1 MIINGRLSFVN
12 LFEPKADLSGNLKYN
27 AQVLIPKTDEVT
39 LKAVRAEIAKAIEQ
53 GVSKGKF
60 KVEQTKS
67 AKFKNPLR
75 DGDEYYAES
84 PGAARESCKGHFF
97 INATNTKQPGVVD
110 RFGNPIMD
118 ADEVYSGCYG
128 LADVQFFPFNQS
140 GNVGV
145 GGSLQNVM
153 KKKDGERLDG
163 RQSAQEAFK
172 QYMDDPSAEE
182 QAAGDLE

>member
-27 AQVLIPKTDEVT
+27 TQVLIPKSDEVT
-39 LKAVRAEIAKAIEQ
+39 LKAVRAEIARAIEQ

-60 KVEQTKS
+60 KIEQTKS
-67 AKFKNPLR
+67 AKFKNSLR

-97 INATNTKQPGVVD
+97 INVTNTKQPGVVD
-110 RFGNPIMD
+110 RFGQPVMD
-118 ADEVYSGCYG
+118 PDVVYSGCYG
-128 LADVQFFPFNQS
+128 LVDVQFFPFNTN
-140 GNVGV
+140 GGMGV
-145 GGSLQNVM
+145 GASLQNVM

-172 QYMDDPSAEE
+172 AYMDDPSDEE
-182 QAAGDLE
+182 TDAGDLE

>member
-1 MIINGRLSFVN
+1 MITNGRLSFVN

-27 AQVLIPKTDEVT
+27 AQILIPKSDDAQ
-39 LKAVRAEIAKAIEQ
+39 LKAIRAEIGKAIET
-53 GVSKGKF
+53 GVSKGKY

-110 RFGNPIMD
+110 KFGNPVID
-118 ADEVYSGCYG
+118 PDTVYSGCYG
-128 LADVQFFPFNQS
+128 LADIQFFPFNAS
-140 GNVGV
+140 GSVGV
-145 GGSLQNVM
+145 GASLQNVM

-172 QYMDDPSAEE
+172 QYMEDPSDEE
-182 QAAGDLE
+182 ASAGDLE